1 MGEPVP
7 LDSLCLFPC
16 LLAAPAPWT
25 GGIGAGAAAAAS
37 SPPLFHEREEE
48 EERAV
53 LPLAPY
59 PFLFSN
65 KNPPPLYSFFKEALP
80 IFLFQKLTPPPYK
93 PNYIKAPTPF

>member
-7 LDSLCLFPC
+7 LDSLSLFPS
-16 LLAAPAPWT
+16 LLVAAAPWT
-25 GGIGAGAAAAAS
+25 AGIGAGAAAP
-37 SPPLFHEREEE
+37 SPPLFHGMEEE